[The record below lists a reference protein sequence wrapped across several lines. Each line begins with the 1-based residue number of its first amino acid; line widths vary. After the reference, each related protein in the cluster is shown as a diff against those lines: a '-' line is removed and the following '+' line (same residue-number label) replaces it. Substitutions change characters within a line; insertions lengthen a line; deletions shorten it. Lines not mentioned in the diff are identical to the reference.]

1 MKKPI
6 DFLLWGDSHARR
18 AQVAFERL
26 SDKGEISGMAAY
38 FYSTPPLLG
47 SGYKSKLGKENPDE
61 VASLLIKYVGKNS
74 IKNVFLIAYWSLY
87 FKDMP
92 PNKFQKSLHETILQ
106 LNNAGAK
113 VWLFLDVPTH
123 AASVPKMLSR
133 SYILPFMGGTIKSQN
148 IEDHID
154 KNKIIYNFDSSGLNV
169 EIIDVSKF
177 LLSEDGKCFLISK
190 YGVALYDDDNH
201 LNEQGSLKV
210 YVPALN
216 ETIFLLNNKS
226 AEKVRNYPFVNTCDS
241 EW

>member
-1 MKKPI
+1 
-6 DFLLWGDSHARR
+6 
-18 AQVAFERL
+18 
-26 SDKGEISGMAAY
+26 
-38 FYSTPPLLG
+38 
-47 SGYKSKLGKENPDE
+47 
-61 VASLLIKYVGKNS
+61 
-74 IKNVFLIAYWSLY
+74 
-87 FKDMP
+87 MP

-216 ETIFLLNNKS
+216 ETNF
-226 AEKVRNYPFVNTCDS
+226 FVK
-241 EW
+241 